1 MLNQLIFEI
10 LPGFT
15 NMEVEPASRTEFED
29 DIIKHQENIIK
40 NEAEINEINGNKD
53 TEIDVKQISDT
64 IKEIVNDGVDKDD
77 EDKKEE
83 KREEEDKPEAAVN
96 ETVTSNGD
104 INTSAISNENDT
116 SEDANDKLSD
126 IKPKDE
132 TIKEDVEMEDD
143 SVKDEPMDHD
153 GDADHEL
160 DNEPDQPPEEDQDRS
175 VKLEDPLFEELIID
189 GFSFSAFDK
198 YTVLEVSLC

>member
-1 MLNQLIFEI
+1 MFNQLIFEI
-10 LPGFT
+10 FSGFT

-83 KREEEDKPEAAVN
+83 EREEEDKPEAAVN

>member
-77 EDKKEE
+77 EDKKEDE
-83 KREEEDKPEAAVN
+83 REEEDKPEAAVN